1 MIIRKGK
8 RPMRI
13 INQNYI
19 NGKFKKINSDE
30 SLILKNPTTEE
41 AIAQIYLSTPSEMN
55 EAIECASKTF
65 ESFSKTS
72 VNERMDILQRIHDE
86 LIKQEETLIDL
97 AVLEFGATIK
107 TTRRR
112 TKNAIN
118 LFLDIKEEL
127 KNYDFIKKDDYSMT
141 FKEGVGVIGVIIPWN
156 ANLAHLCGNI
166 APAIALGCTLVIKPS
181 EFNAL
186 ETEAFLECL
195 HRANIPKGVVNVVN
209 GTGEMVGEILTKHPL
224 VNAISFIGSTRT
236 GKKIF
241 ENCSKTIKRMT
252 LELGGK
258 SPTILLDDTNLS
270 EVIPHV
276 LSSAYS
282 NSGQAC
288 HAGSRLLVPKT
299 KLYEVEHLLIEHIE
313 KLVIGDPKNEM
324 TQIGPMINQTQ
335 FNTVQSYIK
344 SGIDDGA
351 KLLCGG
357 LGKVEGFEK
366 GYFVKPTVFICNNE
380 SSKIV
385 QEEIFG
391 PVLCVLPYEN
401 EQDALA
407 MANNTT
413 FGLSAYVFSNDETKA
428 FEFAKQIRSGRVL
441 INTSAS
447 KAKNPP
453 FGGMKQSGLGRMGG
467 RYSMDAFCEIKSIL
481 F

>member
-1 MIIRKGK
+1 MNIID
-8 RPMRI
+8 
-13 INQNYI
+13 QNYI
-19 NGKFKKINSDE
+19 NGEFKKIDSSE
-30 SLILKNPTTEE
+30 SLTLKNPTTEE
-41 AIAQIYLSTPSEMN
+41 DIAQIYLSTPQEMN
-55 EAIECASKTF
+55 EAISCASTTF

-72 VNERMDILQRIHDE
+72 IEQRMEILQRIYDE
-86 LIKQEETLIDL
+86 LAKQEERLIDL
-97 AVLEFGATIK
+97 AVLEFGATIT

-118 LFLDIKEEL
+118 LFLAIKEEL
-127 KNYDFIKKDDYSMT
+127 KSYDFIIKDDYSMT
-141 FKEGVGVIGVIIPWN
+141 LKEGVGVIGVIIPWN

-186 ETEAFLECL
+186 ETQAFLECL
-195 HRANIPKGVVNVVN
+195 HKAQIPKGVVNVVH
-209 GTGEMVGEILTKHPL
+209 GTGEVVGEVLTKHPL
-224 VNAISFIGSTRT
+224 VNAISFIGSTKT

-258 SPTILLDDTNLS
+258 SPTILLEDANVT

-276 LSSAYS
+276 ISIAYS

-288 HAGSRLLVPKT
+288 HAGSRLLVPQS
-299 KLYEVEHLLIEHIE
+299 KLEEVERLLLHTIHNL
-313 KLVIGDPKNEM
+313 KIGDPKEEE
-324 TQIGPMINQTQ
+324 TKIGPMISQTQ

-344 SGIDDGA
+344 SGVEDGA

-357 LGKVEGFEK
+357 VGRVEGFDK
-366 GYFVKPTVFICNNE
+366 GYFVKPTVFICNNQTL
-380 SSKIV
+380 KIV

-391 PVLCVLPYEN
+391 PVLCVLPYTSEA
-401 EQDALA
+401 EALE
-407 MANNTT
+407 MANNTF

-428 FEFAKQIRSGRVL
+428 LAFAKQIRSGRVL

>member
-1 MIIRKGK
+1 MKIID
-8 RPMRI
+8 
-13 INQNYI
+13 QNYI
-19 NGKFKKINSDE
+19 NGEFKKIDSSK
-30 SLILKNPTTEE
+30 SLTLKNPTTEE
-41 AIAQIYLSTPSEMN
+41 EIAQIYLSMPSEMD
-55 EAIECASKTF
+55 EAIHCAATTF

-72 VNERMDILQRIHDE
+72 IQERMEILQHIHDE
-86 LIKQEETLIDL
+86 LIKHEERLIDL
-97 AVLEFGATIK
+97 AVLEFGATIT

-118 LFLDIKEEL
+118 LFLAIKEEL
-127 KNYDFIKKDDYSMT
+127 KSYDFIKKDDYSIT
-141 FKEGVGVIGVIIPWN
+141 IKEGVGVIGVIIPWN
-156 ANLAHLCGNI
+156 ANLAHLCSNI

-186 ETEAFLECL
+186 ETQAFLECL
-195 HRANIPKGVVNVVN
+195 HRANIPKGVVNVVH
-209 GTGEMVGEILTKHPL
+209 GTGEVVGEILTKHPL
-224 VNAISFIGSTRT
+224 VNAISFIGSTKT

-258 SPTILLDDTNLS
+258 SPTVLLDDANLA

-288 HAGSRLLVPKT
+288 HAGSRLLVPKA
-299 KLYEVEHLLIEHIE
+299 KLNEVKRLLLETIQ
-313 KLVIGDPKNEM
+313 KLKIGDPKNEE
-324 TQIGPMINQTQ
+324 TKIGPMINQTQ
-335 FNTVQSYIK
+335 FNTVQGYIK
-344 SGIDDGA
+344 SGIEEGA
-351 KLLCGG
+351 QLLCGG
-357 LGKVEGFEK
+357 LGRVQEFEK
-366 GYFVKPTVFICNNE
+366 GYFVKPTVFICHDQTL
-380 SSKIV
+380 KIV

-391 PVLCVLPYEN
+391 PVLCVLPYES
-401 EQDALA
+401 EQEALV
-407 MANNTT
+407 MANNTL
-413 FGLSAYVFSNDETKA
+413 FGLSAYVFSSDETKA
-428 FEFAKQIRSGRVL
+428 YEFAKQIRSGRVL
-441 INTSAS
+441 INTATS

>member
-1 MIIRKGK
+1 MK
-8 RPMRI
+8 I
-13 INQNYI
+13 INTNYI
-19 NGKFKKINSDE
+19 NGKFKEIDSRE
-30 SLILKNPTTEE
+30 SLTLKNPTTEDE
-41 AIAQIYLSTPSEMN
+41 IAQIYLSTPDAMN

-72 VNERMDILQRIHDE
+72 IDERMDILQRIHDE
-86 LIKQEETLIDL
+86 LLKQEEALIDL

-118 LFLDIKEEL
+118 LFLTIKEEL
-127 KNYDFIKKDDYSMT
+127 QNYDFIKKDDYSMT
-141 FKEGVGVIGVIIPWN
+141 VKEGVGVIGVIIPWN

-166 APAIALGCTLVIKPS
+166 APALALGCTLVIKPS

-186 ETEAFLECL
+186 ETQAFLECL
-195 HRANIPKGVVNVVN
+195 HKAHIPKGVVNVVH
-209 GTGEMVGEILTKHPL
+209 GTGERVGEVLTKHPL
-224 VNAISFIGSTRT
+224 VNAISFIGSTQT

-258 SPTILLDDTNLS
+258 SPTILLDDAILQD
-270 EVIPHV
+270 VIPQV
-276 LSSAYS
+276 LSIAYS

-288 HAGSRLLVPKT
+288 HAGSRLLVPKS
-299 KLYEVEHLLIEHIE
+299 KLEEVERLLTFNIQ
-313 KLVIGDPKNEM
+313 KLKIGDPKEEE

-344 SGIDDGA
+344 SGIEDGA

-357 LGKVEGFEK
+357 LGKPEGFEK
-366 GYFVKPTVFICNNE
+366 GYFVKPTVFICNDE
-380 SSKIV
+380 TLKIV

-401 EQDALA
+401 EQEALA
-407 MANNTT
+407 IANNTL
-413 FGLSAYVFSNDETKA
+413 FGLSAYIFSNNDTKA
-428 FEFAKQIRSGRVL
+428 LEFATHIKSGRVL
-441 INTSAS
+441 INTCAS

>member
-1 MIIRKGK
+1 MKT
-8 RPMRI
+8 
-13 INQNYI
+13 INHNYI
-19 NGKFKKINSDE
+19 NGEFKIIDSRE
-30 SLILKNPTTEE
+30 SLTLKNPTTEDE
-41 AIAQIYLSTPSEMN
+41 IAQIYLSTPHAMN
-55 EAIECASKTF
+55 EAIECASNTF

-72 VNERMDILQRIHDE
+72 IDERMDILQRIHDE
-86 LIKQEETLIDL
+86 LFKQEEALIDL
-97 AVLEFGATIK
+97 AVLEFGATI
-107 TTRRR
+107 TTTQRR
-112 TKNAIN
+112 TKNAID
-118 LFLDIKEEL
+118 LFLAIKEEL
-127 KNYDFIKKDDYSMT
+127 RSYDFIKKDDYSMT
-141 FKEGVGVIGVIIPWN
+141 IKEGIGVIGVIIPWN

-186 ETEAFLECL
+186 ETQAFLECL
-195 HRANIPKGVVNVVN
+195 HKANIPKGVVNVVH
-209 GTGEMVGEILTKHPL
+209 GTGERVGEVLTKHPL
-224 VNAISFIGSTRT
+224 VNAISFIGSTQT

-258 SPTILLDDTNLS
+258 SPTILLEDADLQD
-270 EVIPHV
+270 VIPHV
-276 LSSAYS
+276 LSIAYS

-288 HAGSRLLVPKT
+288 HAGSRLLVPKS
-299 KLYEVEHLLIEHIE
+299 KLEEVERLLALNIK
-313 KLVIGDPKNEM
+313 KLKIGDPKEEA

-335 FNTVQSYIK
+335 FNIVQSYIK
-344 SGIDDGA
+344 SGIEDGA

-357 LGKVEGFEK
+357 VGKVEGFVK
-366 GYFVKPTVFICNNE
+366 GYFVKPTVFVCNDE
-380 SSKIV
+380 TLKIV

-391 PVLCVLPYEN
+391 PVLCILPYDS
-401 EQDALA
+401 EQEALT

-413 FGLSAYVFSNDETKA
+413 FGLSAYIFSNNETKA
-428 FEFAKQIRSGRVL
+428 LEFAKHIKSGRVL

-447 KAKNPP
+447 KAQNPP